1 MQKTLISSRVMSRL
15 TRPRP
20 RHSFLMLALTVAVLS
35 VAGIAP
41 VHAAER
47 PVAAG
52 LLMDGHP
59 SASRSAT
66 IAPDEV
72 AQLHRELRSS
82 AITPEIRDDRGRRTE
97 MYELADGIVFNFPV
111 KAQEDDGVGASLIG
125 AGIDDSRG
133 PYISFNKL
141 DQQAISAGGGAALEG
156 TICVLGGAAACVVAG
171 SVIAVVEVYL
181 QNNGICGGDGELRL
195 YLAQFEPQCA

>member
-1 MQKTLISSRVMSRL
+1 MQKTLTSSRAMSRL
-15 TRPRP
+15 TRRRP
-20 RHSFLMLALTVAVLS
+20 QHSFLILALTVAVLS
-35 VAGIAP
+35 VAGVAP
-41 VHAAER
+41 AHAAER
-47 PVAAG
+47 PVEAG

-59 SASRSAT
+59 SASPGAA
-66 IAPDEV
+66 IAPDKV

-82 AITPEIRDDRGRRTE
+82 AITPKIRDDHGRPTE
-97 MYELADGIVFNFPV
+97 MYELPNGIVFNFPV
-111 KAQEDDGVGASLIG
+111 EAHQEDGVGASLIG
-125 AGIDDSRG
+125 AGIDDSQG

-171 SVIAVVEVYL
+171 TVIAVVEIYL

-195 YLAQFEPQCA
+195 YLAHFEPQCA